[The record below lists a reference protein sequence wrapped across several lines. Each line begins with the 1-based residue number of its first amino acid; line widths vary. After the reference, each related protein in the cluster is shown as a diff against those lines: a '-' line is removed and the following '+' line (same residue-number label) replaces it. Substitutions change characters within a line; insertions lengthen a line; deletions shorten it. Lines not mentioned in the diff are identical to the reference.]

1 MLTTLRSIIAALLIA
16 VLSYAATESL
26 SFAEEENQPPQPG
39 AKERL
44 NQVLNIEGGTTVYKD
59 PAGNVHTT
67 TVLPNGERSVTVQP
81 PQSPPINDG
90 PPLQL
95 NNRRF
100 ELPPPH
106 PMPARPP
113 APDFPQKAR

>member
-1 MLTTLRSIIAALLIA
+1 MLIRTLSLIAALMIA
-16 VLSYAATESL
+16 VLPYVVMNSPSR
-26 SFAEEENQPPQPG
+26 AEEENQSPQPG

-44 NQVLNIEGGTTVYKD
+44 NQVLNPEGGTTVYKD

-67 TVLPNGERSVTVQP
+67 IVLPNGERSVTVQP

-100 ELPPPH
+100 ELPPPP